1 MTTSNGQGY
10 YQNGTSC
17 GILPIK
23 TLASNSRCVYAPCE
37 RGILLIGPNVT
48 SKSFSDQNLE

>member
-48 SKSFSDQNLE
+48 SKSFSDQTLE